1 MKHSRKSTTLGTLT
15 ILFFGALIAGTFFFK
30 GAFNG
35 GAGLIKP
42 VQAQEAERAAPLNR
56 GFRRYCTN
64 GTVNGSYAYQA
75 SGFFIQPIPQAQIP
89 AGPFAVNSLL
99 TLSNG
104 SFTFKGAQS
113 FNGNLV
119 PAVGT
124 GTYTINDDCTGTG
137 QDNNGTPYS
146 FVVADDGNEVRILL
160 AVPGTV
166 VSGVAKRL

>member
-1 MKHSRKSTTLGTLT
+1 MKRMLKSISLSTLAF
-15 ILFFGALIAGTFFFK
+15 LFLGALTAGTFYFK
-30 GAFNG
+30 GSLNG
-35 GAGLIKP
+35 MTA
-42 VQAQEAERAAPLNR
+42 VYAQEIERPSALTR
-56 GFRRYCTN
+56 GGRRYCTN

-75 SGFFIQPIPQAQIP
+75 SGFVIQPIPQAQIP

-99 TLSNG
+99 MLSNG
-104 SFTFKGAQS
+104 SFTFKGTQS

-124 GTYTINDDCTGTG
+124 GTYSINDDCTGTG
-137 QDNNGTPYS
+137 QDNNGTPYN
-146 FVVADDGNEVRILL
+146 FVVADDGNEIRILL